1 MNILAS
7 AGNAV
12 NISDALSTLSDVFS
26 SAIGLITANPIMLI
40 FFASGLLGVG
50 FGLVRRAR
58 NAAGG
63 SK

>member
-1 MNILAS
+1 MSILANS
-7 AGNAV
+7 GTAV

-26 SAIGLITANPIMLI
+26 AALGLITSNPIMLI

-58 NAAGG
+58 RSAGG
-63 SK
+63 SN